1 VIHSCS
7 SFPFFLLL
15 LLIQF
20 LNEFHF
26 SLVIRRCDSQ
36 VVGLRNRRFWTD
48 LEGSHQRNSACG
60 IRSQGQPSWWAI
72 WLTNV
77 FIVIHDSLL
86 ITFWL
91 IWCSHLLCGF
101 DDKDL
106 GPAEWICVC
115 EDSVWPWP
123 QCILRGLSSLWWH
136 PAVLFSWPVNQNL
149 GNWNWVCE
157 LACTLIIREKVLML
171 VSFSFL
177 LPHSSQILCEDVD
190 WPQWLGQEDY
200 FEWKWLS
207 HRQLLEWSGSQFI
220 NMPFIWFDVS
230 IPIIVLS
237 FHLSCCRLWELGI
250 IALVRAK
257 WSSGATIML
266 LSVSLSH
273 LPAPLNQSRSYL
285 AQMMPRQRH
294 PRRWGIQL
302 GRDWGKRK
310 KRKTKQ

>member
-1 VIHSCS
+1 MNMCVWRLCLAMTTMYPVWSFIPLVTPCCHPLVISQSKFGKLEQGGWTCLHLDLSERKCS
-7 SFPFFLLL
+7 SFFF
-15 LLIQF
+15 F
-20 LNEFHF
+20 F
-26 SLVIRRCDSQ
+26 STPPLQ
-36 VVGLRNRRFWTD
+36 L
-48 LEGSHQRNSACG
+48 
-60 IRSQGQPSWWAI
+60 
-72 WLTNV
+72 
-77 FIVIHDSLL
+77 
-86 ITFWL
+86 
-91 IWCSHLLCGF
+91 
-101 DDKDL
+101 
-106 GPAEWICVC
+106 
-115 EDSVWPWP
+115 
-123 QCILRGLSSLWWH
+123 
-136 PAVLFSWPVNQNL
+136 
-149 GNWNWVCE
+149 
-157 LACTLIIREKVLML
+157 
-171 VSFSFL
+171 
-177 LPHSSQILCEDVD
+177 LCEDTD
-190 WPQWLGQEDY
+190 WPQRLGQEDY

-250 IALVRAK
+250 IALVKAK

>member
-157 LACTLIIREKVLML
+157 LACTFDYQRESAHAGFFFLFITPFFPDTVWRRWLATVTGSGRLFWMKVALSSSAARMIRFTINQYAIHLIWCFNSDYCFIIP
-171 VSFSFL
+171 SFL
-177 LPHSSQILCEDVD
+177 L
-190 WPQWLGQEDY
+190 
-200 FEWKWLS
+200 
-207 HRQLLEWSGSQFI
+207 
-220 NMPFIWFDVS
+220 
-230 IPIIVLS
+230 
-237 FHLSCCRLWELGI
+237 
-250 IALVRAK
+250 
-257 WSSGATIML
+257 
-266 LSVSLSH
+266 
-273 LPAPLNQSRSYL
+273 
-285 AQMMPRQRH
+285 
-294 PRRWGIQL
+294 
-302 GRDWGKRK
+302 
-310 KRKTKQ
+310 